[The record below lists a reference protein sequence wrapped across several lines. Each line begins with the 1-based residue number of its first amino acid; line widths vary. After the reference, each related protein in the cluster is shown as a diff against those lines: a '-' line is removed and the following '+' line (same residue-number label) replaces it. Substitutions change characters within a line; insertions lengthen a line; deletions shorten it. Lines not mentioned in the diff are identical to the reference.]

1 MVMYFEAY
9 SMDDQGQ
16 SWKVINRIDWTN
28 GHPEDTEA

>member
-1 MVMYFEAY
+1 MYFEVY

-16 SWKVINRIDWTN
+16 SWKVINTIDWTN